1 MEKRYTALR
10 IVATVYKVLGVIAL
24 IITLLA
30 VLGFCL
36 TGLAG
41 GGLLRELGRGPNA
54 TPLAGP
60 GLGAV
65 GGLLA
70 GGLALL
76 YGGGLAVTL
85 YGLGEAI
92 YLLIALEENTRA
104 TAQLLQKQLGS

>member
-10 IVATVYKVLGVIAL
+10 LIATVYKVLGVIAL

-30 VLGFCL
+30 VVGFCL
-36 TGLAG
+36 AGLAG

-54 TPLAGP
+54 MPLG
-60 GLGAV
+60 GAF
-65 GGLLA
+65 GGLIA

-104 TAQLLQKQLGS
+104 TVQLLQKQISS

>member
-1 MEKRYTALR
+1 MEKRYAALR
-10 IVATVYKVLGVIAL
+10 LIATVYKVLGVIAL

-30 VLGFCL
+30 VVGFCL

-54 TPLAGP
+54 MPLAGA
-60 GLGAV
+60 GMGAV
-65 GGLLA
+65 GGLIA

-104 TAQLLQKQLGS
+104 TVQLLQKQISS